1 MIDILVVVLLT
12 LLEGFFVA
20 AEIALVSIRRSRVEQ
35 LVEEGNSGAR
45 RVRRLQEDPGRFL
58 AVSQLGLT
66 VIGFFASA
74 FAAVNLASA
83 LRDVLERAGIDHGT
97 ADGLAL
103 IVVTVVLALFTI
115 IFAELVPKTL
125 ALSSPERFALA
136 LSIPIEFL
144 ARVLGPVIA
153 FLTGTTRAIAGLFG
167 AKVTN
172 EAQISAEELRLI
184 GERGGEQ

>member
-35 LVEEGNSGAR
+35 LAEEGSPGGR

-74 FAAVNLASA
+74 YAAVNL
-83 LRDVLERAGIDHGT
+83 T
-97 ADGLAL
+97 DGLSRLLTSVGLDAGTSEGIAL
-103 IVVTVVLALFTI
+103 IVVTVILALFTI

-125 ALSSPERFALA
+125 ALS
-136 LSIPIEFL
+136 
-144 ARVLGPVIA
+144 
-153 FLTGTTRAIAGLFG
+153 
-167 AKVTN
+167 
-172 EAQISAEELRLI
+172 
-184 GERGGEQ
+184 